1 MSFHADVC
9 SPADRPAAV
18 AILFQHLSEFDRNR
32 QVEQWV
38 RPGDGAPGA
47 LHDGLLAC
55 KSPAGVVGAMLCMHA
70 PGRVL
75 MAWPPKAHQSA
86 GAAARRTIFAQL
98 FQAARGFGLA
108 RRARFIQL
116 LAPESDPDAEE
127 GLAQSGFARL
137 TRLLYLRRIVDPE
150 ETVLPAPPNLDFVV
164 YDESRRADLQAV
176 LERSYVGSLDCP
188 ELNGVRSMDD
198 VVASHAGPGEFDPAN
213 WRLARQDGRWVGC
226 LLLTPLAPQRALE
239 VAYLAVVPE
248 ARGRGLGV
256 ELTRQAFRIALERAA
271 CEVVLAVDARNAPAL
286 AMYESQGFVPWDARE
301 VYLCFLDAQ

>member
-1 MSFHADVC
+1 VNLHADVC

-38 RPGDGAPGA
+38 RPGGAPGA
-47 LHDGLLAC
+47 LQEGLIAC

-75 MAWPPKAHQSA
+75 MAWPPKAYQSA
-86 GAAARRTIFAQL
+86 GRAARRTIYAQL
-98 FQAARGFGLA
+98 FQAARGLA
-108 RRARFIQL
+108 LECGARFIQL
-116 LAPESDPDAEE
+116 LAPDADPDADE
-127 GLAQSGFARL
+127 GLAQAGFSRL
-137 TRLLYLRRIVDPE
+137 TRLLYLRRIVDPA
-150 ETVLPAPPNLDFVV
+150 ETVPAPPSNLEFVV
-164 YDESRRADLQAV
+164 YDDALRPELQVV
-176 LERSYVGSLDCP
+176 LERSYAGSLDCP

-198 VVASHAGPGEFDPAN
+198 VVASHAGPGDFDPAN
-213 WRLARQDGRWVGC
+213 WRLARRDGQWVGC
-226 LLLTPLAPQRALE
+226 LLLTPLANQGALE

-256 ELTRQAFRIALERAA
+256 ELTRQAVRIALERGM

-301 VYLCFLDAQ
+301 VYLCLLDAQ